1 MKHATLSGPRT
12 TGPKWDKIPKGKKR
26 NPQYLQ
32 ILQRYN
38 NKIKLYQAQIE
49 DTKKSLKIEENTEVP
64 KTPVITHFKDVIR
77 TTQEEI
83 KKARNGYRT
92 FRSKLHQNTA
102 RKIRRNNAEMK

>member
-1 MKHATLSGPRT
+1 MKHATLSGPRIS
-12 TGPKWDKIPKGKKR
+12 GPKRDKTPKGKKK
-26 NPQYLQ
+26 NPQYLR

-38 NKIKLYQAQIE
+38 DKIKLYQEQIE
-49 DTKKSLKIEENTEVP
+49 DAKKSLKIEENKEVP
-64 KTPVITHFKDVIR
+64 ETPVITHFKEVIK
-77 TTQEEI
+77 TAQEEI